1 MPNRILK
8 DSINESRALTS
19 CSFFSQ
25 ELYKRLITYA
35 DDYGRFNADPEIVL
49 ARLYPRELAVVRLED
64 LMEGLIELAGVG
76 KIAFYTAK
84 PRHEVYG
91 AFPNWGNHQRLRDSK
106 AKCPDPEDTEVNDW
120 YLRRYIPQD
129 MKVRIIERDGFK
141 CCSCGKQI
149 VEGVDARRLVKM
161 GDGLY
166 HIDHIVPVNQGG
178 RATMENLRLLCPKC
192 NLSRQKHFSFEEI
205 LQFANDGGNLLDL
218 AAESGEQQ
226 QSAATCRNSPQL
238 AVVGESLRPE
248 SESESES
255 NPNPNPNRNTR
266 EEADDAEAF
275 RLQAEHNQILQAA
288 EDAGFPRTNTVRAR
302 LIDAY
307 AEHGKEKVLRAIEQC
322 AMHSAAS
329 IAYLQAVLSDK
340 PRSGQGKPAKTV
352 IAQQYSQRDYS
363 GQEESVDEMMERIMS
378 INGQNAG

>member
-141 CCSCGKQI
+141 CCSCGKHI

-205 LQFANDGGNLLDL
+205 LQFANDGGNLPDS

-226 QSAATCRNSPQL
+226 QSAATRRNSPQL

-255 NPNPNPNRNTR
+255 ESNPNPNRNKR
-266 EEADDAEAF
+266 EDADAEAF
-275 RLQAEHNQILQAA
+275 RIQADHDRIMEAA
-288 EDAGFPRTNTVRAR
+288 ENAGFPQSNTVRAK
-302 LIDAY
+302 LLDAY
-307 AEHGKEKVLRAIEQC
+307 AAHGLEKTLRAIEEC
-322 AMHSAAS
+322 ATHSAAS
-329 IAYLQAVLSDK
+329 IAYLQAVLNGK
-340 PRSGQGKPAKTV
+340 PRGKGQPAKTV
-352 IAQQYSQRDYS
+352 TAQQYSQRDYS
-363 GQEESVDEMMERIMS
+363 GQEESVDEMMERLMS

>member
-141 CCSCGKQI
+141 CCSCGKHI

-205 LQFANDGGNLLDL
+205 LQFANDGGNLPDS

-226 QSAATCRNSPQL
+226 QSAATCSNSPQL

-255 NPNPNPNRNTR
+255 NPNPNRNTR
-266 EEADDAEAF
+266 EDAADAEDF
-275 RLQAEHNQILQAA
+275 RIQEEHDQILNAA
-288 EDAGFPRTNTVRAR
+288 ENAGFPRNNTVRAK

-307 AEHGKEKVLRAIEQC
+307 AQHGKEKVLLAIDEC
-322 AMHSAAS
+322 ATHSAAS
-329 IAYLQAVLSDK
+329 IAYLQAVLNGK
-340 PRSGQGKPAKTV
+340 PRGKGQPAKTV
-352 IAQQYSQRDYS
+352 TAQQYSQRDYS
-363 GQEESVDEMMERIMS
+363 GYEPTQDETMKAITQFLQQT
-378 INGQNAG
+378 G